1 LAYFCAIF
9 VDYNFYPRGNKNKM
23 RINKKLKW
31 SENVYLLLVTF
42 LLLLPVQQ
50 TMATNN
56 AIGPDDVLRI
66 SVYGYDDL
74 KSEPRVSPDG
84 KITFPL
90 IGEVV
95 ASGKSSIE
103 LEKAIAAGL
112 INSGFIQNAQV
123 SVTVLDHVSQQ
134 VSVLGFVKN
143 PGRYPLNS
151 GSSII
156 DLIAMAGGIDILGDN
171 KVVVTRTVDGKPK
184 KHELNLSVYLEAAET
199 FTPFKMQQGDV
210 VYVPKA
216 PMFYIYGEVQHPGS
230 YRLEPDTS
238 VVRTLSIGGGLT
250 PRGTESDI
258 IIRRKNETGA
268 LQEIDVELKDAVLK
282 DDVIYVGERWF

>member
-1 LAYFCAIF
+1 
-9 VDYNFYPRGNKNKM
+9 M
-23 RINKKLKW
+23 QINKKLKW
-31 SENVYLLLVTF
+31 PENVYLLLVT
-42 LLLLPVQQ
+42 LLLLSPVQQ
-50 TMATNN
+50 SMATNN

-66 SVYGYDDL
+66 SVYGYEDL

-90 IGEVV
+90 IGEVL

-103 LEKAIAAGL
+103 LEKIIAEGL

-123 SVTVLDHVSQQ
+123 SITVLDHVSQQ

-151 GSSII
+151 GSSIV
-156 DLIAMAGGIDILGDN
+156 DLIAMAGGVDAMGDD
-171 KVVVTRTVDGKPK
+171 KVVVTRTVDSKPK
-184 KHELNLSVYLEAAET
+184 KHELNLRVYLEAAESSL
-199 FTPFKMQQGDV
+199 PFKMEQGDV

-230 YRLEPDTS
+230 YRLESDTS

-250 PRGTESDI
+250 PRGTENDI
-258 IIRRKNETGA
+258 IIRRKNENGA
-268 LQEIDVELKDAVLK
+268 LQEIDVKLKDSVLK